1 MGITINLTLLVQ
13 MAHFLC
19 AYIIITRLFLRPG
32 YQAVVEDNQRFNH
45 IRSRVVAH
53 QELIAHKQAHKRTRW
68 RLFQDYFHKQK
79 PPLTQTYT
87 AVAIQPFFKH
97 ESLTA
102 TERDALTKQIVSEL
116 DQKVRS

>member
-1 MGITINLTLLVQ
+1 MGITINLTLIVQ

-32 YQAVVEDNQRFNH
+32 YQAVQEDNQRFHH
-45 IRSRVVAH
+45 IKSRVVAH

-79 PPLTQTYT
+79 PPF
-87 AVAIQPFFKH
+87 IQPNMHIPIQPTIKH
-97 ESLTA
+97 ESLTSTQLDSLA
-102 TERDALTKQIVSEL
+102 KTISSEIAL
-116 DQKVRS
+116 KVRS